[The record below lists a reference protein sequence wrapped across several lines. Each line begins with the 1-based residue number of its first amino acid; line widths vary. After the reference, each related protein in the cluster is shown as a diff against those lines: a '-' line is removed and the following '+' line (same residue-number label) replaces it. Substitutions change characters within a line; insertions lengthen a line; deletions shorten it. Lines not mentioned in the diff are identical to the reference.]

1 MILPKQSPPIIRT
14 PCPEP
19 TPRQTLL
26 TLPDGRQMPL
36 CEAVYSGQTT
46 HRDPLRSVR

>member
-1 MILPKQSPPIIRT
+1 MILPPQAPPVIRTWSPP
-14 PCPEP
+14 PMPK
-19 TPRQTLL
+19 QTIV

-36 CEAVYSGQTT
+36 CEAVYRGEST